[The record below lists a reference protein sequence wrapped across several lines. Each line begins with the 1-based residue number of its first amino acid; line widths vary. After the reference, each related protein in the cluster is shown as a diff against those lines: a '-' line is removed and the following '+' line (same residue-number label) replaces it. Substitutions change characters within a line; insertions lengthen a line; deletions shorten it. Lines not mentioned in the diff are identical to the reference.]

1 MTDNNALNVA
11 NYMLESILRDLDFL
25 KENNF
30 LSNQVYTDVTNIL
43 PTRISDTIT
52 TTSTIASKP
61 PLPTRKSTHSINA
74 PIPQPHETPSF
85 PKLPTRKTT
94 DWQPQQ
100 PLAMVMPK
108 VENNEKSSPPPAYSQ
123 NPNQQQESLATAE
136 AIYDYQGEDPTT
148 DLSFKQGEI
157 IQVTEYGTV

>member
-74 PIPQPHETPSF
+74 PIPQPRETPSF